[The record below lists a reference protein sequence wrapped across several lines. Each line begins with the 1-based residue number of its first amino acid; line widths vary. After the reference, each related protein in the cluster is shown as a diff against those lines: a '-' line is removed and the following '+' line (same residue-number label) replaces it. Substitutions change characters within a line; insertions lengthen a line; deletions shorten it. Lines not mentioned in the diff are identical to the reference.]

1 MAEAMRV
8 PAIVLRL
15 SERSG
20 MLFRDAFRPLPVQSA
35 RDIWTLYNREAT
47 NKHKSVKH
55 RLWTQKVVR
64 KLLRN
69 IDRVAFD

>member
-15 SERSG
+15 SKRSG

-55 RLWTQKVVR
+55 GLWTQKIVR